1 MAVYV
6 HVSCLI
12 ERLIRNEPI
21 ENYNGAEQLKQCQRT
36 VLQEL
41 KEAFSVIEKV
51 YSVNIPES
59 ELFMSMMCCLEKR
72 SLTTQ
77 KAIFKIKRRE
87 CHFLALFLLYKE
99 VSEVKK
105 MERKII
111 LATHGNFAAGIQTSL
126 ALICG
131 ETKNV
136 ECLCAYME
144 QPYDLAK
151 TVKDILK
158 NNQQNELIVITD
170 LFGGS
175 VNNEFFNYVGNKQC
189 I

>member
-1 MAVYV
+1 MIAGKGITTLLEWTKRELTKDMLSYVNHELIRNFSLDRVIQSVTILDTEKIIRQVEVFLIQLEERWQQTIQNDRKLAVYV

-77 KAIFKIKRRE
+77 KAIFKIKE
-87 CHFLALFLLYKE
+87 G
-99 VSEVKK
+99 V
-105 MERKII
+105 
-111 LATHGNFAAGIQTSL
+111 
-126 ALICG
+126 
-131 ETKNV
+131 
-136 ECLCAYME
+136 
-144 QPYDLAK
+144 P
-151 TVKDILK
+151 
-158 NNQQNELIVITD
+158 
-170 LFGGS
+170 LFGTL
-175 VNNEFFNYVGNKQC
+175 FA

>member
-77 KAIFKIKRRE
+77 KAI
-87 CHFLALFLLYKE
+87 
-99 VSEVKK
+99 
-105 MERKII
+105 
-111 LATHGNFAAGIQTSL
+111 
-126 ALICG
+126 
-131 ETKNV
+131 
-136 ECLCAYME
+136 
-144 QPYDLAK
+144 
-151 TVKDILK
+151 LK
-158 NNQQNELIVITD
+158 
-170 LFGGS
+170 
-175 VNNEFFNYVGNKQC
+175 
-189 I
+189 

>member
-1 MAVYV
+1 MIAGKGITTLLEWTKRELTKDMLSYVNHELIRNFSLDRVIQSVTILDTEKIIRQVEVFLIQLEERWQQTIQNDRKLAVYV

-87 CHFLALFLLYKE
+87 CHFFGTLFA
-99 VSEVKK
+99 
-105 MERKII
+105 I
-111 LATHGNFAAGIQTSL
+111 
-126 ALICG
+126 
-131 ETKNV
+131 
-136 ECLCAYME
+136 
-144 QPYDLAK
+144 
-151 TVKDILK
+151 
-158 NNQQNELIVITD
+158 
-170 LFGGS
+170 
-175 VNNEFFNYVGNKQC
+175 
-189 I
+189 